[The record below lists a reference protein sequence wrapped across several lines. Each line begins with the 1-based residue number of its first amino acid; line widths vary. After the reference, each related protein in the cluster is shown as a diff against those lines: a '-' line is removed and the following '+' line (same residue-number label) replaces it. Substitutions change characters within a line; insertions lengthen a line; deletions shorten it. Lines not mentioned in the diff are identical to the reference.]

1 VLFLHELDCCR
12 PLKSWNNLCRS
23 LERARHI
30 ESMKNM
36 SNLLKT
42 NFSLVALLTVL
53 SAALSGARAAELESG
68 KSASGATP
76 AIVPQTSKN
85 AAGFVPKHWFLESS
99 AEGDLN
105 KDGLTDCALIISD
118 TEDSSESKP
127 AGQRK
132 LVVALR
138 ESDGLLHKSVE
149 CETAVSL
156 SGNPPQVAVKKDV
169 LSVEHDGGFRY
180 KLSTSHKYQLH
191 NDRWDL
197 IGYTHVEHDTAATHA
212 VDSVDVNL
220 LTGEVAA
227 NLSAK
232 RSCSSRFF
240 EVRSPQIDGIEPSPA
255 DWTAPS
261 VWLNARSEQCPTVA
275 VQSVHSKDTLF
286 LRTQLQGSNAISEE
300 EVRLL
305 DEKGQTVAPRSK
317 RKTAY
322 GYILSSYDLKP
333 LVGEKPVTAKNDG
346 QEILRLS
353 VQVTPEHCG
362 CKKTFSTAQNGAGA
376 ILLTKMKGL
385 PAIAEVDMRDGGEV
399 HPVIWPLPEEE

>member
-1 VLFLHELDCCR
+1 MANRNKAKL
-12 PLKSWNNLCRS
+12 S
-23 LERARHI
+23 LI
-30 ESMKNM
+30 
-36 SNLLKT
+36 
-42 NFSLVALLTVL
+42 VAL
-53 SAALSGARAAELESG
+53 AALAVSISAVCGAEQDVKTTS
-68 KSASGATP
+68 SV
-76 AIVPQTSKN
+76 VPQTSKN
-85 AAGFVPKHWFLESS
+85 LAGFVPKHWFLESS

-105 KDGLTDCALIISD
+105 KDGLADCALVISD
-118 TEDSSESKP
+118 TEDCSESKP
-127 AGQRK
+127 ANQRK
-132 LVVALR
+132 LVIALR
-138 ESDGLLHKSVE
+138 EADGLLHKSVE
-149 CETAVSL
+149 SDTAVSL
-156 SGNPPQVAVKKDV
+156 SGNPPQVSIKKDV

-191 NDRWDL
+191 NDRWNL

-240 EVRSPQIDGIEPSPA
+240 EIRSPQIDGAEPSPA

-261 VWLNARSEQCPTVA
+261 VWLNQKSEQCPTVA

-286 LRTQLQGSNAISEE
+286 LRTQLQGSSAIGED
-300 EVRLL
+300 EVRLV
-305 DEKGQTVAPRSK
+305 DEKGQPITPQSK

-333 LVGEKPVTAKNDG
+333 LIGEKPVTAKNDDP
-346 QEILRLS
+346 EMLRLT
-353 VQVTPEHCG
+353 VQVTPALCG

-376 ILLTKMKGL
+376 ILLTKLKGL
-385 PAIAEVDMRDGGEV
+385 PAIAEVDMREGNEV